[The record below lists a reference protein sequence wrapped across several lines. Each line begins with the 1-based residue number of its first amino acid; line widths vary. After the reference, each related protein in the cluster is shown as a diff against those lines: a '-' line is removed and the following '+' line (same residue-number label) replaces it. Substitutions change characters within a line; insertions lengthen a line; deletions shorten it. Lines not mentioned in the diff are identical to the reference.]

1 MSRDKN
7 YQRLLNDKR
16 WKLLRAAVFRRTNGL
31 CEMCL
36 KEGYITP
43 GVDVHH
49 IRPVEQ
55 AKTVEGPDGM
65 RARCYDPNNVMLLC
79 VEHHIKVHQDMRTH
93 TKEKVRENKERARQ
107 RFLEAN
113 DPNFVSEREQDDAC
127 ISHAEREQSRT
138 KCNYKSEDNDRA
150 SKTEAE
156 GDDEVLHHL
165 S

>member
-7 YQRLLNDKR
+7 YQRLLNDKQ

-31 CEMCL
+31 CEMCM
-36 KEGYITP
+36 KEGHITP

-79 VEHHIKVHQDMRTH
+79 VPCHIKTHQEMRSH
-93 TKEKVRENKERARQ
+93 TPEKVRENKKRRSQ
-107 RFLEAN
+107 RFLEMN
-113 DPNFVSEREQDDAC
+113 DPNYQPPEQPKPYGQQADEYLKNLEERARLENLNDP
-127 ISHAEREQSRT
+127 
-138 KCNYKSEDNDRA
+138 NYKQEDNE
-150 SKTEAE
+150 SKSNMYQ
-156 GDDEVLHHL
+156 G
-165 S
+165 

>member
-7 YQRLLNDKR
+7 YQRLLNDKQ
-16 WKLLRAAVFRRTNGL
+16 WKMLRAAVFRRTNGL

-36 KEGYITP
+36 KEGVYTP
-43 GVDVHH
+43 GVDCHH

-79 VEHHIKVHQDMRTH
+79 IDHHIKVHQSMHTH
-93 TKEKVRENKERARQ
+93 SKEKVKENKQRARQ
-107 RFLEAN
+107 RFMELN
-113 DPNFVSEREQDDAC
+113 DPNW
-127 ISHAEREQSRT
+127 
-138 KCNYKSEDNDRA
+138 NP
-150 SKTEAE
+150 
-156 GDDEVLHHL
+156 DEPQNANN

>member
-1 MSRDKN
+1 MSRDPR
-7 YQRLLNDKR
+7 YQRLLNDKQ

-79 VEHHIKVHQDMRTH
+79 VPCHIKVHQDMRTH
-93 TKEKVRENKERARQ
+93 TKEKVAENKARARQ
-107 RFLEAN
+107 RFMEAN
-113 DPNFVSEREQDDAC
+113 DPHYQPPEQPKPYGQQSDEYLKNLEERARLETPQNVNN
-127 ISHAEREQSRT
+127 S
-138 KCNYKSEDNDRA
+138 
-150 SKTEAE
+150 
-156 GDDEVLHHL
+156 
-165 S
+165 